1 MAKGP
6 DQPQDQPTGGENT
19 EGGND
24 NSQREDWEKE
34 QKKKKEEVRE
44 ERQRKAGTKYF
55 EAKIPLKGLSMRK
68 NYKFIAK
75 ITDPDGCLD
84 QNNNPVNGP
93 IYTSVRALFE
103 QVEDIRTDKDLRVY
117 SPPTDPGQMLRD
129 LIDEAR
135 SIDEIFAIYYDESSI
150 RNTDYDAQYTFRDM
164 QLRNCIDK
172 LRELCPANWHWFV
185 DAGGKLHLR
194 GPQHTVTHVI
204 KVGREA
210 LSYKNDKTI
219 KNVKNIVILKGR
231 QDEDASEPDG
241 SGSISVELRDEL
253 SIAEYGSR
261 YLFLR
266 DANIKDLDTARVV
279 AQGRLEENNKVE
291 EHGSVEVLDEKE
303 ILMITSPMRGYNV
316 EAFQPGDFV
325 RVIAS
330 DSDSVSNRY
339 YWNKALYNQTSWE
352 SGDLGFLE
360 DGVPIK
366 KVSYDGTK
374 VTLELSER
382 LPSATSDFQKL
393 IRWQQMQEQ
402 KTSE

>member
-1 MAKGP
+1 MGAVE
-6 DQPQDQPTGGENT
+6 PTDPVE
-19 EGGND
+19 EGGQEGGGGGD

-34 QKKKKEEVRE
+34 QKRKKEEVRE

-55 EAKIPLKGLSMRK
+55 EAKIPLKELSSRK
-68 NYKFIAK
+68 NYKFVAK
-75 ITDPDGCLD
+75 LTDADGCLD
-84 QNNNPVNGP
+84 QTNNPVNGP
-93 IYTSVRALFE
+93 IWTSVRALFE
-103 QVEDIRTDKDLRVY
+103 QVEDARTDKDRREY
-117 SPPTDPGQMLRD
+117 SQPSDPGQMLRD

-135 SIDEIFAIYYDESSI
+135 TIDDVFAIYYDESSI
-150 RNTDYDAQYTFRDM
+150 RNTDYDAQYTFRDT

-172 LRELCPANWHWFV
+172 VRELCPANWHWFV

-204 KVGREA
+204 TVGREA

-231 QDEDASEPDG
+231 QDEDSSEPDG
-241 SGSISVELRDEL
+241 GGSIAVEVRDEL
-253 SIAEYGSR
+253 SIAEYGAR

-303 ILMITSPMRGYNV
+303 ILQVTGPMRGYNV

-325 RVIAS
+325 QVIPGDATS
-330 DSDSVSNRY
+330 ISSRY
-339 YWNKALYNQTSWE
+339 YWNRALYNQTSWE
-352 SGDLGFLE
+352 SGDASFLD

-366 KVSYDGTK
+366 KVTYNGDT

-393 IRWQQMQEQ
+393 VRWQQMQEQ
-402 KTSE
+402 RTSD